1 MKFFSSK
8 AHLLRQISLLLCIL
22 TSGVAAADKIPNF
35 TLTTAIQLLDISSLH
50 WADASRTATP
60 TQAKVDVVNGNI
72 IAGGFAVPT
81 EQASHWFAFTLTNP
95 TDQLLTPSIY
105 LRQAFPTK
113 VNLHYQQKGQWV
125 SLLNG
130 TDVSIKQRQVN
141 KLTPIFNVLLD
152 ANQSKT
158 FYLEIHSKIKLLKID
173 INIGEAKNSN
183 VLGNNHITLVNIY
196 TGIAL
201 IFFLINSILWLSF
214 KQRIYLYYSAYI
226 LSFIAST
233 LVINSFDLFFN
244 WIEIEDRSVL
254 FLAYNSM
261 IFFLALFTSE
271 VLDAKQDMPRVY
283 IILKTCCWL
292 AIATALATLVDG
304 SYFSYTILAF
314 VPVSVLF
321 LGILIYAG
329 VLGKTSARFLA
340 MGVAAFLSGIVCVYL
355 VTFGFVTANVLTEHG
370 ALVGSLIEMVFFS
383 MALFSRLISINAKI
397 NNANATLLKISQ
409 SSNVLLEKTVMERT
423 LELSKAKETAERANE
438 ARGQFLST
446 ISHEVRT
453 PLNGILGMIEVLQG
467 HPLPSLA
474 KDQLATLDS
483 ASNQLN
489 GLVNNV
495 LDFSKIDQG
504 MLELHT
510 AKFDLHRLINQLKRS
525 FEHQALAKSIT
536 LKVTVNPKVTL
547 YWQGDELRIQQILS
561 NLVSNAIKFTAKGG
575 VHIKVTLEN
584 TEAENS
590 NKSNAKGLFFSV
602 SDTGAGINETD
613 LSLVF
618 NAYHQVG
625 QRYQKHT
632 SGSGL
637 GLAIS
642 QQLAHAMGGNIS
654 VTSKLNQG
662 STFELR
668 LILEEGE
675 STNEPIKLPSF
686 DSFSYPNL
694 SQKSI
699 LVVDDS
705 DINRKVVEAYLQ
717 LAQAHLILCSSGHEA
732 LEYFK
737 THDVDIVLMDLQIP
751 DLDGFEV
758 CRRMRL
764 IEQNLQRPRSS
775 IILHTA
781 DARSELIVTASAA
794 GIDHC
799 LFKPY
804 SQAQLM
810 HTMKLSLAI
819 NSSKSS
825 LPSSSNTSIKL
836 NNDPSLDGLTAL
848 FFQQATVT
856 LNACAKH
863 IEAGDYSNIKALLHQ
878 LAGSTSLFG
887 AHEMNTTLTKMNAL
901 LSFDEKD
908 KIDYADLKTLL
919 ILAQQQLKAYQ
930 KKPKAG

>member
-1 MKFFSSK
+1 
-8 AHLLRQISLLLCIL
+8 
-22 TSGVAAADKIPNF
+22 
-35 TLTTAIQLLDISSLH
+35 
-50 WADASRTATP
+50 
-60 TQAKVDVVNGNI
+60 
-72 IAGGFAVPT
+72 
-81 EQASHWFAFTLTNP
+81 
-95 TDQLLTPSIY
+95 
-105 LRQAFPTK
+105 
-113 VNLHYQQKGQWV
+113 
-125 SLLNG
+125 
-130 TDVSIKQRQVN
+130 
-141 KLTPIFNVLLD
+141 
-152 ANQSKT
+152 
-158 FYLEIHSKIKLLKID
+158 
-173 INIGEAKNSN
+173 
-183 VLGNNHITLVNIY
+183 
-196 TGIAL
+196 
-201 IFFLINSILWLSF
+201 
-214 KQRIYLYYSAYI
+214 
-226 LSFIAST
+226 
-233 LVINSFDLFFN
+233 
-244 WIEIEDRSVL
+244 
-254 FLAYNSM
+254 
-261 IFFLALFTSE
+261 
-271 VLDAKQDMPRVY
+271 
-283 IILKTCCWL
+283 
-292 AIATALATLVDG
+292 
-304 SYFSYTILAF
+304 
-314 VPVSVLF
+314 
-321 LGILIYAG
+321 
-329 VLGKTSARFLA
+329 
-340 MGVAAFLSGIVCVYL
+340 
-355 VTFGFVTANVLTEHG
+355 
-370 ALVGSLIEMVFFS
+370 
-383 MALFSRLISINAKI
+383 
-397 NNANATLLKISQ
+397 
-409 SSNVLLEKTVMERT
+409 
-423 LELSKAKETAERANE
+423 
-438 ARGQFLST
+438 
-446 ISHEVRT
+446 
-453 PLNGILGMIEVLQG
+453 
-467 HPLPSLA
+467 
-474 KDQLATLDS
+474 
-483 ASNQLN
+483 
-489 GLVNNV
+489 
-495 LDFSKIDQG
+495 
-504 MLELHT
+504 
-510 AKFDLHRLINQLKRS
+510 
-525 FEHQALAKSIT
+525 
-536 LKVTVNPKVTL
+536 
-547 YWQGDELRIQQILS
+547 
-561 NLVSNAIKFTAKGG
+561 
-575 VHIKVTLEN
+575 
-584 TEAENS
+584 
-590 NKSNAKGLFFSV
+590 
-602 SDTGAGINETD
+602 
-613 LSLVF
+613 
-618 NAYHQVG
+618 VG

-686 DSFSYPNL
+686 DSSSYPNL

-717 LAQAHLILCSSGHEA
+717 LAQAHLILCSSGHQA

-856 LNACAKH
+856 LNACAEH

-930 KKPKAG
+930 KKPKVG